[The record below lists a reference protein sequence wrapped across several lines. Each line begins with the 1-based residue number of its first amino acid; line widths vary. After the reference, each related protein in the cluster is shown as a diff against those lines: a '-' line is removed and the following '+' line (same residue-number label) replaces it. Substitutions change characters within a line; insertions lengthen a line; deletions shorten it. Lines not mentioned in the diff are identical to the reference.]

1 MEQISLNNLM
11 RRVVTI
17 LDTPVKFVLIVMLVI
32 TLIFVGELIA
42 EYLQRRVINIKAS
55 SVIDAIR
62 VGNSNPST
70 IIKNS
75 GLLVKQKR
83 LLLGIT
89 LHDKLSND
97 MIENYAVSL
106 MENYNQDLDWSLRKT
121 ELIAKL
127 GPTFGLLGTLIP
139 LGPGII
145 ALSQGDTA
153 TLSYSLLAAF
163 DTTVIGLISGSICT
177 IISMIRRRWY
187 AKDRIM
193 LTLILE
199 AVLEK
204 EKENREKGIKSKVG
218 VKTLSSTKTKEV

>member
-1 MEQISLNNLM
+1 MEQISLNSLM

-17 LDTPVKFVLIVMLVI
+17 LDMPVKFVLIVMLIV
-32 TLIFVGELIA
+32 TLIFLGGLIA
-42 EYLQRRVINIKAS
+42 EYIQRRVISIKAS

-62 VGNSNPST
+62 IGASDPAT

-83 LLLGIT
+83 LLLGVT
-89 LHDKLSND
+89 LHDKLTD
-97 MIENYAVSL
+97 EMRDNYAVSL
-106 MENYNQDLDWSLRKT
+106 MDNYNQDQDWVLRKT

-163 DTTVIGLISGSICT
+163 DTTVIGLISGSICSV
-177 IISMIRRRWY
+177 ISMIRRRWY

-204 EKENREKGIKSKVG
+204 EKENKDKGIKKQSAR
-218 VKTLSSTKTKEV
+218 TLVSNKE

>member
-1 MEQISLNNLM
+1 MEQISLNSIM

-17 LDTPVKFVLIVMLVI
+17 LDSPVKFVLIVMLII

-42 EYLQRRVINIKAS
+42 EYFQRRVISIKAS

-62 VGNSNPST
+62 ASKSDPAT

-89 LHDKLSND
+89 LHDKLSD
-97 MIENYAVSL
+97 EMLENYAVSL

-127 GPTFGLLGTLIP
+127 GPSFGLLGTLIP

-177 IISMIRRRWY
+177 VISMVRRRWY

-204 EKENREKGIKSKVG
+204 EKENKVKGIKTKSNL
-218 VKTLSSTKTKEV
+218 KTLTSSK

>member
-1 MEQISLNNLM
+1 MEQISLNSIM

-17 LDTPVKFVLIVMLVI
+17 LDMPVKFVLIVMLII

-42 EYLQRRVINIKAS
+42 EYFQRRVISIKAS

-62 VGNSNPST
+62 AGKSDPAT

-89 LHDKLSND
+89 LHEKLSD
-97 MIENYAVSL
+97 EMLENYAVSL
-106 MENYNQDLDWSLRKT
+106 MENYNQDLDWNLRKT

-177 IISMIRRRWY
+177 VISMIRRRWY
-187 AKDRIM
+187 DKDRIM
-193 LTLILE
+193 LTVILE

-204 EKENREKGIKSKVG
+204 EKENKEKGIKTKVSAR
-218 VKTLSSTKTKEV
+218 TLNNLK

>member
-1 MEQISLNNLM
+1 MEQISLNSIM

-17 LDTPVKFVLIVMLVI
+17 LDMPVKFVLIAMLII

-42 EYLQRRVINIKAS
+42 EYFQRRIISIKAS
-55 SVIDAIR
+55 SVIDVIR
-62 VGNSNPST
+62 AGKSDPAT

-89 LHDKLSND
+89 LHEKLSD
-97 MIENYAVSL
+97 EMLENYAVSL
-106 MENYNQDLDWSLRKT
+106 MENYNQDLDWNLRKT

-177 IISMIRRRWY
+177 VISMIRRRWY

-193 LTLILE
+193 LTVILE

-204 EKENREKGIKSKVG
+204 EKENKEKGIKTKVSAR
-218 VKTLSSTKTKEV
+218 TLNSLK

>member
-1 MEQISLNNLM
+1 MEQISLNSLM

-17 LDTPVKFVLIVMLVI
+17 LDMPVKFVLIVMLIV
-32 TLIFVGELIA
+32 TLIFLGGLIA
-42 EYLQRRVINIKAS
+42 EYMQRRVISIKAS

-62 VGNSNPST
+62 IGASDPAT

-83 LLLGIT
+83 LLLGVT
-89 LHDKLSND
+89 LHEKLTD
-97 MIENYAVSL
+97 EMRDNYAVSL
-106 MENYNQDLDWSLRKT
+106 MDNYNQDQDWVLRKT

-163 DTTVIGLISGSICT
+163 DTTVIGLISGSICSV
-177 IISMIRRRWY
+177 ISMIRRRWY

-204 EKENREKGIKSKVG
+204 EKENKDKV
-218 VKTLSSTKTKEV
+218 VKKQSARTLVSNKE